1 MDGLGV
7 DRGRRRFL
15 GALGAGAVSA
25 AWPRG
30 AARASAPDPRPN
42 VLFIA
47 VDDLN
52 DWVGCL
58 GGHPQARTPNLDR
71 LAGEGVLFE
80 NAHCQ
85 APICTPSR
93 ASILSGRL
101 PSTTGL
107 YFLTPQYRE
116 AETLRDTV
124 SLQQHFMAH
133 GYRSL
138 GAGKVFHTNTDPES
152 FHDYGGAMGGF
163 GPLPDKKLSLPKG
176 HPLWDWGAFP
186 ERDEDMPDHKIA
198 SWAARRLSED
208 HGGPFMLS
216 VGFFRP
222 HVPMYAPQK
231 WFDLHPRDKIILPDA
246 RADEYDDVPRYGRQ
260 LSHAAAA
267 PRHDYVVS
275 LGEWEHGV
283 QAYLACVSFVDAC
296 VGRVLDALRAGP
308 HADNTVVALWGDHG
322 FHLGDKLRWG
332 KRSLWE
338 EATRAPLMIAGPG
351 VVRGGRCRRPAGMID
366 LYPTLSD
373 LCGLP
378 ARPGLEGRSLRPLLE
393 DPAAPWDRP
402 ALTTFGPN
410 NHSLRSERHRYIR
423 YADGSEELYDHETD
437 PGEHVNLAG
446 APGADAVVREM
457 RRWLPEVN
465 RPALPGSTSSDS
477 PLYGPIDVW

>member
-176 HPLWDWGAFP
+176 HPP
-186 ERDEDMPDHKIA
+186 
-198 SWAARRLSED
+198 
-208 HGGPFMLS
+208 
-216 VGFFRP
+216 
-222 HVPMYAPQK
+222 
-231 WFDLHPRDKIILPDA
+231 
-246 RADEYDDVPRYGRQ
+246 
-260 LSHAAAA
+260 
-267 PRHDYVVS
+267 
-275 LGEWEHGV
+275 
-283 QAYLACVSFVDAC
+283 
-296 VGRVLDALRAGP
+296 
-308 HADNTVVALWGDHG
+308 
-322 FHLGDKLRWG
+322 
-332 KRSLWE
+332 
-338 EATRAPLMIAGPG
+338 
-351 VVRGGRCRRPAGMID
+351 
-366 LYPTLSD
+366 
-373 LCGLP
+373 CG
-378 ARPGLEGRSLRPLLE
+378 
-393 DPAAPWDRP
+393 
-402 ALTTFGPN
+402 T
-410 NHSLRSERHRYIR
+410 
-423 YADGSEELYDHETD
+423 
-437 PGEHVNLAG
+437 G
-446 APGADAVVREM
+446 APFPSGTRTC
-457 RRWLPEVN
+457 RTTR
-465 RPALPGSTSSDS
+465 
-477 PLYGPIDVW
+477 